1 MAKFD
6 SNAWLEE
13 QKSKAEVAPLNVEP
27 DSSIQSGVNQNV
39 QQDQK
44 FDPNAWINKQVSGVS
59 SDRQAQYAERGFR
72 NVDPGTKYAN
82 NGAIMLNPETDELVF
97 VSDTYE
103 TTDRAEIERIRDK
116 GSMADPLEMQRLSG
130 QLQGQKLKAG
140 ILTAAESIPYI
151 GGMTPGIR
159 DIVNRGYQAEEFKNA
174 FIPFAGIDPNAPKSK
189 ELISQFSEENPLL
202 STGAKVAGLIG
213 PYAGQALLG
222 KAGIGSKFLLPQEK
236 ERSWLGNV
244 LKTGA
249 RGGTEAGAEAA
260 TYEFLKQLY
269 SDGADA
275 ETAIQKAGEI
285 GKGSA
290 VLGLGLT
297 SLLSAAGGPIANK
310 IRDRQSSIAYDIQK
324 QFGFSKETSQFL
336 EKAFADNLTIDETIQ
351 GLERAGKQGIIA
363 DASPAMASLLDLA
376 ATLSPKARAR
386 TMDVLESRATQAG
399 KDTERLF
406 SKTFGDPLDPNIE
419 PVKQIMNRSKDARR
433 KAYEKAYDQQVNYSS
448 EEGLK
453 IIDVLKRLDEADPEL
468 VRSVLKNKKLAEK
481 FDTDGFTHP
490 LEQTIAIPGA
500 NGEINY
506 VYAPSVRG
514 LDIIKRAIDSKAF
527 GEGVDPQLATLYKNA
542 ARELRTSLGNLV
554 GDYNTAT
561 KLGGDAIV
569 NRQAYEAGL
578 NVAKS
583 KTWDIA
589 GFASHSDEARAGLK
603 EGIRSYLQNII
614 ESAKIPAGKIDSGE
628 IAQTVKALRE
638 TSSRDFNNK
647 IDLILGKE
655 EANVFRRELNKIK
668 TRFETKGLVGMNS
681 LTAIRQQGINWI
693 ESIENPA
700 LKEVV
705 SDALNNNIGVAVS
718 KLKQKLLSSNF
729 ETREK
734 MANEMIDFFTNVKVG
749 RRTPEKA
756 LEMLQRMKAGKKD
769 PKDVAFI
776 ASTYLRNLI
785 ALPTTRYY
793 SRETD
798 LRK

>member
-6 SNAWLEE
+6 PNAWLEE
-13 QKSKAEVAPLNVEP
+13 QKSKANAVPLNVEP
-27 DSSIQSGVNQNV
+27 DSNIQSDVNQNV

-44 FDPNAWINKQVSGVS
+44 FDPNAWISKQVSGVS
-59 SDRQAQYAERGFR
+59 SDRQSEYAERGFR

-103 TTDRAEIERIRDK
+103 TADRAEIERIRDK
-116 GSMADPLEMQRLSG
+116 GSMADPLEMQRLSS
-130 QLQGQKLKAG
+130 QLQGRKLYAAG
-140 ILTAAESIPYI
+140 LTAAESIPYI
-151 GGMTPGIR
+151 GGMIPGMR
-159 DIVNRGYQAEEFKNA
+159 DVITRGYGAKELKDVSP
-174 FIPFAGIDPNAPKSK
+174 FIGIDPNAPKSK

-202 STGAKVAGLIG
+202 SIGAKGAGLIG
-213 PYAGQALLG
+213 PYAGQTLLG
-222 KAGIGSKFLLPQEK
+222 KAGLAPKFFLPQEK
-236 ERSWLGNV
+236 QRSWLGNV

-275 ETAIQKAGEI
+275 GTAIQKAGEI

-351 GLERAGKQGIIA
+351 GLQRAGNQGIIA
-363 DASPAMASLLDLA
+363 DASPAMAALLDLA
-376 ATLSPKARAR
+376 ATLTPKARAR

-481 FDTDGFTHP
+481 FDTDGFTHS

-527 GEGVDPQLATLYKNA
+527 GDGVDPQLATLYKNA

-638 TSSRDFNNK
+638 TSSKDFNNK

-655 EANVFRRELNKIK
+655 EANVFRRELDKIK

-705 SDALNNNIGVAVS
+705 SDSLNNNIGVAVS

-734 MANEMIDFFTNVKVG
+734 MADEMINFFTNVKVG

>member
-6 SNAWLEE
+6 PNAWLEE
-13 QKSKAEVAPLNVEP
+13 QKSKAEAVPLNVEP
-27 DSSIQSGVNQNV
+27 DSNIQADVTQNV

-44 FDPNAWINKQVSGVS
+44 FDPNAWIGKQVSGVS
-59 SDRQAQYAERGFR
+59 SDRQSQYAERGFR

-103 TTDRAEIERIRDK
+103 TADRAEIERIRDK
-116 GSMADPLEMQRLSG
+116 GSMADPLEMKRLSS
-130 QLQGQKLKAG
+130 QLQGRGLTAAA
-140 ILTAAESIPYI
+140 LTAAESIPYI
-151 GGMTPGIR
+151 GGMIPGMR
-159 DIVNRGYQAEEFKNA
+159 DVITRGYGAKELKDVSP
-174 FIPFAGIDPNAPKSK
+174 FIGIDPNAPKSK

-202 STGAKVAGLIG
+202 SIGAKGAGLLS
-213 PYAGQALLG
+213 PYAGQTLLG
-222 KAGIGSKFLLPQEK
+222 KAGLAPKFFLPQEK
-236 ERSWLGNV
+236 QRSWLGNV

-269 SDGADA
+269 SDGADTG
-275 ETAIQKAGEI
+275 TAIQKAGEI

-297 SLLSAAGGPIANK
+297 SLLSAAGGPVANK

-351 GLERAGKQGIIA
+351 GLQRAGKQGIIA

-481 FDTDGFTHP
+481 FDTDGFTNS
-490 LEQTIAIPGA
+490 LEQTIAIRGA

-655 EANVFRRELNKIK
+655 EANVFRRELDKIK

-749 RRTPEKA
+749 RKTPEKA
-756 LEMLQRMKAGKKD
+756 LEMLQKMKAGKKD